1 MWVLRGIPNVT
12 WDHVLLIL
20 KGVDDLFPG
29 DTQGRM
35 LTPHLFFMID
45 KIIFYSKCQERNE
58 IGLSMFILT
67 CDICSLFLPMSTW
80 AWEGGG
86 VRRWFSTCFLINGLC

>member
-1 MWVLRGIPNVT
+1 VWVLRGIPNVT

-29 DTQGRM
+29 DTQGHM

-45 KIIFYSKCQERNE
+45 NIIFYLKCQERNE
-58 IGLSMFILT
+58 I
-67 CDICSLFLPMSTW
+67 
-80 AWEGGG
+80 
-86 VRRWFSTCFLINGLC
+86 